1 VAAPMAAEAATAT
14 ATRAAVVDGGACQL
28 AQREGTRA
36 VVVWVVAAW
45 AEVVRETADW
55 AVPPEAA
62 GRLPLSAQTAA
73 QVKRATSRE
82 EGRVVAADL
91 AGAVS
96 ATNREARPVAPAAAG
111 NVGCCQAVAWA
122 ATAAGAEAVDLLVEA
137 VTAAAVPAGATVVAA
152 MVKVEAR

>member
-1 VAAPMAAEAATAT
+1 MAAEAATAT

-55 AVPPEAA
+55 AVPPAA
-62 GRLPLSAQTAA
+62 ERLPLSAQTAA

-137 VTAAAVPAGATVVAA
+137 VAAAAAPAGATVVAA
-152 MVKVEAR
+152 RVKVEAR